1 MADGR
6 TGGRSV
12 LPARALF
19 VFIGVRPCTGWLGGL
34 VDLDGDGF
42 VRTGQDTGRSALET
56 SLPGIFAVGDVRGG
70 SARRVA
76 TAVGEGAMAIR
87 LRLRKN
93 PARIAGRRIPGRRG
107 TMTHAT
113 WPDGADVLAR
123 ASRHWGWMMAFGII
137 SLVVGVAVLAWPGR
151 TLIVVAVLFGI
162 QLVVTGI
169 FRFVAAFASEDL
181 TGGTRVLLAVLGV
194 LSLIIGLYAVR
205 HVLVTLLALALL
217 LGIYWIVNGAVELF
231 MALSA
236 PGVPGRGWTVVVGVL
251 SVLAGL
257 LVLVY
262 PAISLLTLV
271 VVLSVWLLVLGLM
284 EITLAIRARSAGRRI
299 EDRELHPV

>member
-1 MADGR
+1 
-6 TGGRSV
+6 
-12 LPARALF
+12 
-19 VFIGVRPCTGWLGGL
+19 
-34 VDLDGDGF
+34 
-42 VRTGQDTGRSALET
+42 
-56 SLPGIFAVGDVRGG
+56 
-70 SARRVA
+70 
-76 TAVGEGAMAIR
+76 
-87 LRLRKN
+87 
-93 PARIAGRRIPGRRG
+93 
-107 TMTHAT
+107 MTHVT
-113 WPDGADVLAR
+113 WPDGSDVLAR
-123 ASRHWGWMMAFGII
+123 VGRHWGWMMSFGII
-137 SLVVGVAVLAWPGR
+137 SLLAGVAVLVWPGR

-236 PGVPGRGWTVVVGVL
+236 RGVPGRGWTVVMGVI

-284 EITLAIRARSAGRRI
+284 EITLAIRGRSARRRI
-299 EDRELHPV
+299 EDRALHPV

>member
-1 MADGR
+1 
-6 TGGRSV
+6 
-12 LPARALF
+12 
-19 VFIGVRPCTGWLGGL
+19 
-34 VDLDGDGF
+34 
-42 VRTGQDTGRSALET
+42 
-56 SLPGIFAVGDVRGG
+56 
-70 SARRVA
+70 
-76 TAVGEGAMAIR
+76 
-87 LRLRKN
+87 
-93 PARIAGRRIPGRRG
+93 
-107 TMTHAT
+107 MTHVT
-113 WPDGADVLAR
+113 WPDDDNVLAR
-123 ASRHWGWMMAFGII
+123 VGRHWGWMMAFGII
-137 SLVVGVAVLAWPGR
+137 SLLAGVAVLVWPGR

-217 LGIYWIVNGAVELF
+217 FGIYWIVNGAVELF

-236 PGVPGRGWTVVVGVL
+236 RGVPGRGWTVVMGVI
-251 SVLAGL
+251 SMLAGL

-299 EDRELHPV
+299 EDRTLSPV

>member
-1 MADGR
+1 
-6 TGGRSV
+6 
-12 LPARALF
+12 
-19 VFIGVRPCTGWLGGL
+19 
-34 VDLDGDGF
+34 
-42 VRTGQDTGRSALET
+42 
-56 SLPGIFAVGDVRGG
+56 
-70 SARRVA
+70 
-76 TAVGEGAMAIR
+76 
-87 LRLRKN
+87 
-93 PARIAGRRIPGRRG
+93 
-107 TMTHAT
+107 MTHAT

-123 ASRHWGWMMAFGII
+123 ASRHWGWMMAFGVI
-137 SLVVGVAVLAWPGR
+137 SLLAGVAVLAWPGR

-236 PGVPGRGWTVVVGVL
+236 RGAPGRGWAVVMGVL

-299 EDRELHPV
+299 EHRELHPV

>member
-1 MADGR
+1 
-6 TGGRSV
+6 
-12 LPARALF
+12 
-19 VFIGVRPCTGWLGGL
+19 
-34 VDLDGDGF
+34 
-42 VRTGQDTGRSALET
+42 
-56 SLPGIFAVGDVRGG
+56 
-70 SARRVA
+70 
-76 TAVGEGAMAIR
+76 
-87 LRLRKN
+87 
-93 PARIAGRRIPGRRG
+93 
-107 TMTHAT
+107 MTHAT
-113 WPDGADVLAR
+113 WLDGSDVLAR

-137 SLVVGVAVLAWPGR
+137 SLLAGVAVLAWPGR

-231 MALSA
+231 MAL
-236 PGVPGRGWTVVVGVL
+236 
-251 SVLAGL
+251 
-257 LVLVY
+257 
-262 PAISLLTLV
+262 LTLV

-299 EDRELHPV
+299 QDRELNPV

>member
-1 MADGR
+1 VADGR

-19 VFIGVRPCTGWLGGL
+19 VFIGVRRCT
-34 VDLDGDGF
+34 
-42 VRTGQDTGRSALET
+42 ALET
-56 SLPGIFAVGDVRGG
+56 SRPGIFAVGDVRSG

-93 PARIAGRRIPGRRG
+93 PAGIAGRRIPGRRG
-107 TMTHAT
+107 AMTHAT
-113 WPDGADVLAR
+113 WPDAADVLAR

-137 SLVVGVAVLAWPGR
+137 SLVAGVAVLAWPGR